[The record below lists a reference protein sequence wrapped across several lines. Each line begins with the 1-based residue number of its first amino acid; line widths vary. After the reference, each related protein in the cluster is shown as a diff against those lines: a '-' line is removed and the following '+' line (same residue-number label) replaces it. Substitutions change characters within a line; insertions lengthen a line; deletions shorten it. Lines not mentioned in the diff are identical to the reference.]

1 MLAYFLKINVAIA
14 LFYAFYRLFFYKDTF
29 FTWRRVALLCFFAVS
44 AVYPLLNIQTWI
56 TAQEPMVAMADL
68 YADIVLPEFTLT
80 PEKTTFDW
88 KAILLQTAGF
98 IYWGGVALLAARFL
112 IQLAGIIR
120 LAFRSR
126 KTKIGNTNVHL
137 LKQASGPFSFFH
149 WIFIH
154 PTSHTEDELSEI
166 LTHEQTHANQW
177 HSIDVLVSE
186 IVCTFCWFNPF
197 AWLMKREIR
206 TNLEYL
212 ADNRVLETGH
222 DSKAYQYHL
231 LGLSHHK
238 AAATIYNSFNVL
250 PLKKR
255 IKMMNKKRTREIG
268 RTKYL
273 MFLPLAALLMIIS
286 NIEAVARTTKE
297 VARDVIEA
305 VEDNLT
311 SDPTAPDMEVA
322 TETAPLET
330 PAPQQDK
337 DKLVTYKGVVVDKD
351 GKAVE
356 GAEFFV
362 DGDYTLPQGQSY
374 VTGQNGNFSFKA
386 FENAKMIVIWK
397 KDGKMMGVPATVNKE
412 NNSNMKIVMDREWQN
427 PPADDPDNPVFEV
440 VETMP
445 EYPNGGMPGMMEF
458 LSKNIRYPVNAQK
471 NGTQGRVTVQFIV
484 NTDGSISNIGILR
497 RVDPELDGEAVR
509 VISAMPKWKPG
520 MQKGKPVRVKYT
532 VPVMFRLND
541 EKKEEFK
548 PVPKIDESIVV
559 VGYASQ
565 EKSPAEEDVVF
576 EVVEQMPSFAGGM
589 GGLMRY
595 LSKNIKYPVA
605 AQKAGAQGQ
614 VIVQVI
620 IDSNGNVTNPKI
632 TKSVDPSLDAEAIR
646 VTSNMPKWQPGMQRG
661 KAVNVKYT
669 FPIDFKLQ

>member
-98 IYWGGVALLAARFL
+98 VYWGGVALLAARFL

-255 IKMMNKKRTREIG
+255 IKMMNKKRTKEIG

-273 MFLPLAALLMIIS
+273 MFLPLAALLMIVS
-286 NIEAVARTTKE
+286 NIEAVARTTKKIAAE
-297 VARDVIEA
+297 VIEA
-305 VEDNLT
+305 VDAKTGQAVPEVQ
-311 SDPTAPDMEVA
+311 APQV
-322 TETAPLET
+322 APLPE
-330 PAPQQDK
+330 QDTK
-337 DKLVTYKGVVVDKD
+337 TVTYKGKVVDKD
-351 GKAVE
+351 
-356 GAEFFV
+356 
-362 DGDYTLPQGQSY
+362 TL
-374 VTGQNGNFSFKA
+374 
-386 FENAKMIVIWK
+386 
-397 KDGKMMGVPATVNKE
+397 
-412 NNSNMKIVMDREWQN
+412 
-427 PPADDPDNPVFEV
+427 DNPIFEV
-440 VETMP
+440 VEHMP
-445 EYPNGGMPGMMEF
+445 EFPGGGMPVLMEY
-458 LSKNIRYPVNAQK
+458 LSKNIKYPEAAMK
-471 NGTQGRVTVQFIV
+471 KGTQGRVTVQFV
-484 NTDGSISNIGILR
+484 VEKDGSIANARVLRGI
-497 RVDPELDGEAVR
+497 DPELDKEAVR

-520 MQKGKPVRVKYT
+520 TQKGEAVRVKYT
-532 VPVMFRLND
+532 VPVMFRLTENNTQVKYAPI
-541 EKKEEFK
+541 ES
-548 PVPKIDESIVV
+548 KIDEMVV
-559 VGYASQ
+559 VGYA
-565 EKSPAEEDVVF
+565 PEEATYPEEVTVF
-576 EVVEQMPSFAGGM
+576 EVVEKMPEYPGGM
-589 GGLMRY
+589 SAMMEFIG
-595 LSKNIKYPVA
+595 KNIKYPVA
-605 AQKAGAQGQ
+605 AQKAKIQGRVVIQFIVDKEGNIICPRVIRGA
-614 VIVQVI
+614 
-620 IDSNGNVTNPKI
+620 
-632 TKSVDPSLDAEAIR
+632 DPLLDAEAIR
-646 VTSNMPKWQPGMQRG
+646 LTTIMPKWKPGMQRG
-661 KAVNVKYT
+661 QAVNVKYT
-669 FPIDFKLQ
+669 VPIMFRLQEPEKSLAVQNATVTPTK